1 MVIRKLSK
9 ILAAALVLCCV
20 LGSVLAVPSHAGTLS
35 TSVLGLFPKDVG
47 EFAYAD
53 MRQARTQAW
62 FSQLKQQM
70 MPARFRQFEQ
80 LLAAAGL
87 DPNAQVDEV
96 AWALVPTLGS
106 GANAVPTSEEVIGV
120 ALGSF
125 RPEAVQQYFTQQ
137 KLPTAKAGTLTL
149 YAFNKATGPDDLF
162 FSFIDSNTAAFGQRK
177 EVERLISVRNGET
190 ESLLRNTE
198 LYPLVTGANGNA
210 AVWTVMNAAY
220 TRLAMQQLAPET
232 AQFPQ
237 AQQLTGRLRG
247 LTMKFVVQT
256 NVQAQFQAVCATPE
270 DANTFA
276 ALLQAGLMYKRYQ
289 AGTSQPEMAALLDQ
303 TTISPTGDRLDLRI
317 SLTAAQVQAL
327 IARNTFSIG
336 L

>member
-1 MVIRKLSK
+1 
-9 ILAAALVLCCV
+9 VL
-20 LGSVLAVPSHAGTLS
+20 
-35 TSVLGLFPKDVG
+35 
-47 EFAYAD
+47 
-53 MRQARTQAW
+53 
-62 FSQLKQQM
+62 
-70 MPARFRQFEQ
+70 
-80 LLAAAGL
+80 
-87 DPNAQVDEV
+87 
-96 AWALVPTLGS
+96 
-106 GANAVPTSEEVIGV
+106 GV

-125 RPEAVQQYFTQQ
+125 RPETVQAYFQQQ
-137 KLPTAKAGTLTL
+137 KLPTTKIGTLTL

-162 FSFIDSNTAAFGQRK
+162 FTFIDSNTAAFGQRK

-237 AQQLTGRLRG
+237 AQQLTGRLRAM
-247 LTMKFVVQT
+247 TMKIVVKT
-256 NVQAQFQAVCATPE
+256 DVQAQFQAVCASPE

-289 AGTSQPEMAALLDQ
+289 SGTAQPEMAALLDN
-303 TTISPTGDRLDLRI
+303 TTVSPAGDRLDLRI
-317 SLTAAQVQAL
+317 SLTPAQVQAL
-327 IARNTFSIG
+327 IARNTFAMG

>member
-1 MVIRKLSK
+1 MIRKLLT
-9 ILAAALVLCCV
+9 ILAVALAI
-20 LGSVLAVPSHAGTLS
+20 GSVLAPAARAGTLS
-35 TSVLGLFPKDVG
+35 TSVLGLFPKEVG

-53 MRQARTQAW
+53 LRQARTQPW
-62 FSQLKQQM
+62 FPQLQQQM
-70 MPARFRQFEQ
+70 MPARFRDFEK

-87 DPNAQVDEV
+87 DPNAQVEEV

-125 RPEAVQQYFTQQ
+125 RPEAVQAYFQQQ
-137 KLPTAKAGTLTL
+137 KLPTAKIGTLTL
-149 YAFNKATGPDDLF
+149 YAFNKSTGSDDLF

-177 EVERLISVRNGET
+177 EVEKLISVRNGET

-237 AQQLTGRLRG
+237 TQQLTGRLRG
-247 LTMKFVVQT
+247 MTMKFVVQT

-289 AGTSQPEMAALLDQ
+289 SGTSQPEMAALLDQ
-303 TTISPTGDRLDLRI
+303 TTVSPSGDRLDLRI